1 VSLFAVVIVESFW
14 CDSVISFRRSKNI
27 KMRQVWLGE
36 RERERESERER
47 GRERVSAKERMRE
60 KQKED
65 APVGS
70 VFREGKMR
78 NGGGQSFLV

>member
-1 VSLFAVVIVESFW
+1 
-14 CDSVISFRRSKNI
+14 
-27 KMRQVWLGE
+27 M
-36 RERERESERER
+36 
-47 GRERVSAKERMRE
+47 SAKERMRK

-78 NGGGQSFLV
+78 NGGGAKFFGLDGTD